1 MLLAGVRVHEQTL
14 VTPVKAIRL
23 GVILSPIEC
32 NMSDL
37 IVPQLCE
44 RLVGHGDDVISC
56 KDWLLLTEAS
66 VDRRFP
72 ASHVGLVDDVVVR
85 EAGRVIHLAD
95 DGNLRQ

>member
-1 MLLAGVRVHEQTL
+1 MLLAGVRVHEQAL

-56 KDWLLLTEAS
+56 KD
-66 VDRRFP
+66 
-72 ASHVGLVDDVVVR
+72 
-85 EAGRVIHLAD
+85 
-95 DGNLRQ
+95 